1 VGGNFRL
8 TLVGGLV
15 LNQGHFSPVKL
26 VKRRLGLGRSCTP
39 SAQDHNNRRGKRSSH
54 SSLLTD
60 LEATGFQCA
69 DLNASEIDL
78 PRRAERQQSTAMTI
92 ALECGDDCTS
102 SLEATDSTDEINESG
117 LVVQAVADGDE
128 AALLS
133 NLHFQPTRVI
143 GDIVAAD
150 TAALVS
156 LAPVAAQER
165 YISLPTSEPDKRT

>member
-1 VGGNFRL
+1 VTFGNCVSGGNFRL

-15 LNQGHFSPVKL
+15 LNQGHFSPVKP
-26 VKRRLGLGRSCTP
+26 VKRRLGLSRTCTP
-39 SAQDHNNRRGKRSSH
+39 SAQDHNNRRGKRFSH

-60 LEATGFQCA
+60 LEAAGFQCA
-69 DLNASEIDL
+69 DLNAGEIDL
-78 PRRAERQQSTAMTI
+78 PRRAERQQSTA
-92 ALECGDDCTS
+92 
-102 SLEATDSTDEINESG
+102 G

-143 GDIVAAD
+143 DDVAAAD
-150 TAALVS
+150 TVALVPGLRLS

-165 YISLPTSEPDKRT
+165 YVSLPTSEPDKRI